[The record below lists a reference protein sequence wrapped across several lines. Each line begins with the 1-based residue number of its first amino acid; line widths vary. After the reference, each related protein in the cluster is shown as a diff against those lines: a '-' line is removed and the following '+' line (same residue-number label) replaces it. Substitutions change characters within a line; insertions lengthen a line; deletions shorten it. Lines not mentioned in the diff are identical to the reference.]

1 MSNDT
6 SQSTPADVE
15 ALKKLTTE
23 INNNPSIVYE
33 LPTERIDDYRR
44 KMNPYGIQ
52 FTAEESFANISIIN
66 WRDRY
71 HKKFLMTSLIGYLYR
86 LVYEYEPELRLPAET
101 TAEEKQ
107 KIINGIRMT
116 INRFLN
122 YHFEFDPDRHVRV
135 AHNDEIKDPTY
146 TMDRAELIKSRIENK
161 ARAKIVEDVIK
172 GDANKGDADNGGETA
187 DTSCAG
193 NSKYFDYLRNTTKGV
208 YSAAK
213 SALDDVNLFISALPE
228 GFDEDILA
236 VFEKRRNELRD
247 NVAKISTFALPLA
260 RADTLEAVE
269 HTPSAELFHNF
280 DRYITNNYEQL
291 LETTHALYIERPD
304 IEFGILYYKWF
315 KTQAEADDHYKCYEK
330 EFRASVYTISNRQWT
345 LLGPYRENRNRLNFY
360 NKNTEV
366 LKQMQEQVEA
376 DHKLASDMV
385 DKTIRRKKAKN
396 VAEVGPDAP
405 GMSQYQK
412 DFNPAK
418 EAGIK
423 SYVSTKDQKEMV
435 DLHEK
440 RKKIIEASPDE
451 SIPVEVYYPDE
462 EGKIKHGFFY
472 TQAEAP
478 LHLANKDSPFAKK
491 YQDRNVEITGQ
502 DENEPSGNSVG
513 MLLHAVK
520 NSDNMLQE
528 YVESA
533 PGDVP
538 DMQTSSVVEATR
550 DINDASQDNIM

>member
-1 MSNDT
+1 MNNLDSTT
-6 SQSTPADVE
+6 SQSSGVVDTVE
-15 ALKKLTTE
+15 DLKKLTTE

-33 LPTERIDDYRR
+33 MPTEKIDDYRR

-86 LVYEYEPELRLPAET
+86 LVYEYEPELRLPADMSM
-101 TAEEKQ
+101 EEKQ
-107 KIINGIRMT
+107 KIINGIRIT
-116 INRFLN
+116 INQFLN

-135 AHNDEIKDPTY
+135 AHQDGIKDPTY

-161 ARAKIVEDVIK
+161 MRAGVVEDVIK
-172 GDANKGDADNGGETA
+172 GEDNN
-187 DTSCAG
+187 S
-193 NSKYFDYLRNTTKGV
+193 SKYFDYLKNTTKGV

-213 SALDDVNLFISALPE
+213 SALDDINLFISALPE

-236 VFEKRRNELRD
+236 IFEKRRNELRD
-247 NVAKISTFALPLA
+247 NVNKISTFALPLA
-260 RADTLEAVE
+260 RADTIDAVQ

-291 LETTHALYIERPD
+291 LEATHALYIERPD

-385 DKTIRRKKAKN
+385 EKTIRRKKAKN
-396 VAEVGPDAP
+396 VAEAGPDAP
-405 GMSQYQK
+405 GMAQYQK
-412 DFNPAK
+412 DFNPAR
-418 EAGIK
+418 ESGIK
-423 SYVSTKDQKEMV
+423 SYVSGKDQKEMA
-435 DLHEK
+435 DIHEK

-491 YQDRNVEITGQ
+491 YQDRNVEITGH
-502 DENEPSGNSVG
+502 DPSEPRGDSVG
-513 MLLHAVK
+513 MLMHAVK
-520 NSDNMLQE
+520 NSDVILNE
-528 YVESA
+528 YVETA
-533 PGDVP
+533 PVDSTVAA
-538 DMQTSSVVEATR
+538 VVDATQ

>member
-1 MSNDT
+1 MSNLDMNE
-6 SQSTPADVE
+6 STTRSTENTVE
-15 ALKKLTTE
+15 ELKKLTTE

-33 LPTERIDDYRR
+33 MPAEKIDDYRR

-71 HKKFLMTSLIGYLYR
+71 HKKFLMTSMIGYLYR

-107 KIINGIRMT
+107 KIINGIRT
-116 INRFLN
+116 TVNQFLN

-135 AHNDEIKDPTY
+135 AHQDGIKDPTY

-161 ARAKIVEDVIK
+161 TRSSIVEDVIK
-172 GDANKGDADNGGETA
+172 GENGDST
-187 DTSCAG
+187 
-193 NSKYFDYLRNTTKGV
+193 KYFDYLKSTTKGV
-208 YSAAK
+208 YQAAK
-213 SALDDVNLFISALPE
+213 SALDDINLFISALPE

-236 VFEKRRNELRD
+236 IFEKRRNELRE
-247 NVAKISTFALPLA
+247 NVNKISTFALPLA
-260 RADTLEAVE
+260 RADTLEAIE

-291 LETTHALYIERPD
+291 LEATHALYIERPD

-315 KTQAEADDHYKCYEK
+315 KTQADADDHYKCYEK

-385 DKTIRRKKAKN
+385 EKNIRRKKAKN
-396 VAEVGPDAP
+396 IAEVGPDAP
-405 GMSQYQK
+405 GMTQYQK
-412 DFNPAK
+412 DFNPAR
-418 EAGIK
+418 ESGIK
-423 SYVSTKDQKEMV
+423 SYVSQKDQKEMA
-435 DLHEK
+435 DIHEK
-440 RKKIIEASPDE
+440 RKKIIEASPNE
-451 SIPVEVYYPDE
+451 AIPVEVYYPDE

-491 YQDRNVEITGQ
+491 YQERNVEITGE
-502 DENEPSGNSVG
+502 DESEPTDSKVN

-520 NSDNMLQE
+520 SSDVILKE

-533 PGDVP
+533 PESMTPQSTDI
-538 DMQTSSVVEATR
+538 SSVVEATK
-550 DINDASQDNIM
+550 DINDDSKDNIV